1 MADKPTP
8 APKPTTQLDIDPRDP
23 VAMAAL
29 LKQLTPAQTDA
40 FLGRLERIM
49 LKKKVQ
55 AWGYLLA
62 ALVFALGVLVA
73 LTYWALVQTWASVML
88 MVVPVALAALVLIGF
103 GKWAKRL

>member
-1 MADKPTP
+1 MAAKPTSEQP
-8 APKPTTQLDIDPRDP
+8 PTRKLDVDPRDP

-62 ALVFALGVLVA
+62 ALVFALGVMVG

-103 GKWAKRL
+103 GKWANRL

>member
-1 MADKPTP
+1 MADKSTP
-8 APKPTTQLDIDPRDP
+8 APAPTNKLDIDPRDP

-29 LKQLTPAQTDA
+29 LKQLTPAHTDA

-62 ALVFALGVLVA
+62 ALVFALGALVG
-73 LTYWALVQTWASVML
+73 LTYWALVQTWTSVML

-103 GKWAKRL
+103 GKWANRL